1 MDLNGKVAII
11 TGSSRG
17 LGKAIALTLARNGVK
32 VVVAARTESPHPRIG
47 GTIMQTANEI
57 IAEGGSVL
65 PVKSNVIL
73 DDDVT
78 SLVEKTLNEFDRIDI
93 LIHCAAANFQGGFE
107 ATDLGKWDILMGLNF
122 RGLAS
127 LVKSVIPSM
136 KQQGEGHILN
146 VSPKIGGNITGPY
159 TLSKQA
165 STLLSLSMSK
175 EFSTYGIAV
184 NTIWPEGSSLRT
196 EGMIAMGRVNPDDQ
210 SPQRFADAVF
220 EIISKDPK
228 KYTGNTLSDMEVLR
242 ECGVNDFSKYDL
254 I

>member
-1 MDLNGKVAII
+1 
-11 TGSSRG
+11 
-17 LGKAIALTLARNGVK
+17 
-32 VVVAARTESPHPRIG
+32 
-47 GTIMQTANEI
+47 
-57 IAEGGSVL
+57 
-65 PVKSNVIL
+65 
-73 DDDVT
+73 
-78 SLVEKTLNEFDRIDI
+78 
-93 LIHCAAANFQGGFE
+93 
-107 ATDLGKWDILMGLNF
+107 
-122 RGLAS
+122 
-127 LVKSVIPSM
+127 M